1 MFWHNFKN
9 DLKCCFREKSFLFWL
24 ILFPILLSTFFHMT
38 MSDIYETDTIF
49 ETIPTAV
56 VENKENPA
64 FKEVLISVTSGEDAL
79 MSAEFTDE
87 QTALQKLEDGDI
99 EGIIYVDEKISLKI
113 SPKGSSMKQTIL
125 REFLDTYRINEAVII
140 DTMQNNPQN
149 LEKVMSTLTA
159 EIECNENIPLTE
171 GNMDPYI
178 SFFYNAIAMVAF
190 FGSETGLHIAISN
203 QANLSSIAAR
213 KCISPNNK
221 FITILSNVCAS
232 CVSQIVCVVI
242 SISYIIFVLGKDL
255 GDQTGM
261 IYLSGAIGSITGVSF
276 GFFIGSLGRLS
287 EGVKGAIAMSVTMG
301 CCFLSGLMMGDMKI
315 IVENNFPWFNRINP
329 AALISDMF
337 YCLNVYNDYSLY
349 TEKAVTLLILSA
361 VFVTGGFLLTR
372 RKKYASL

>member
-24 ILFPILLSTFFHMT
+24 ILFPILLGTFFHLT

-56 VENKENPA
+56 VENKSNPA
-64 FKEVLISVTSGEDAL
+64 FKEIVNSVASEENAL
-79 MSAEFTDE
+79 LSAEFTDE
-87 QTALQKLEDGDI
+87 QSALQKLEDGDI
-99 EGIIYVDEKISLKI
+99 EGIIYVDDKISLKV
-113 SPKGSSMKQTIL
+113 SPNGTSMKQTIL
-125 REFLDTYRINEAVII
+125 KEFLDTYRINEAIII

-149 LEKVMSTLTA
+149 LETVITSLTT
-159 EIECNENIPLTE
+159 ELDCNENIPLTD
-171 GNMDPYI
+171 GNMDPYAT
-178 SFFYNAIAMVAF
+178 FFYNLIAMVAF
-190 FGSETGLHIAISN
+190 FGSVTGLHIAISN

-221 FITILSNVCAS
+221 FITILSNICAS
-232 CVSQIVCVVI
+232 FVAQAVCVTI
-242 SISYIIFVLGKDL
+242 SISFILFVLGEDL
-255 GDQTGM
+255 GDKTGM
-261 IYLSGAIGSITGVSF
+261 IYLSGITGSLTGVTF

-287 EGVKGAIAMSVTMG
+287 EGVKNAIAMSVTMS
-301 CCFLSGLMMGDMKI
+301 CCFLSGLMMGDLKI
-315 IVENNFPWFNRINP
+315 IIENNLPWFNRINP

-349 TEKAVTLLILSA
+349 AQKAITLLILSA
-361 VFVTGGFLLTR
+361 IFITGGFLLTR

>member
-9 DLKCCFREKSFLFWL
+9 DIKCCFHEKSFLFWL
-24 ILFPILLSTFFHMT
+24 ILFPILLTTFFHLT
-38 MSDIYETDTIF
+38 MSDIYETDTLF

-64 FKEVLISVTSGEDAL
+64 FKEVLTSVTLGDDAL
-79 MSAEFTDE
+79 ISAVFTNE
-87 QTALQKLEDGDI
+87 QTALQKLEDGEI
-99 EGIIYVDEKISLKI
+99 EGIIYVDEKISLKV

-125 REFLDTYRINEAVII
+125 KEFLDTYRINEAVII

-149 LEKVMSTLTA
+149 LEKVMNSLTA
-159 EIECNENIPLTE
+159 ELDCNKNVPLSE

-190 FGSETGLHIAISN
+190 FGSETGIHIAISN

-213 KCISPNNK
+213 KCISPNSK
-221 FITILSNVCAS
+221 FITILSNICAS
-232 CVSQIVCVVI
+232 CISQIVCVVI
-242 SISYIIFVLGKDL
+242 SISYVIFVLGEDL
-255 GDQTGM
+255 GDKIGM
-261 IYLSGAIGSITGVSF
+261 IYLSGTIGSITGVAF

-287 EGVKGAIAMSVTMG
+287 EGVKSAIAMSVTMS
-301 CCFLSGLMMGDMKI
+301 CCFLSGLMMGDLKI
-315 IVENNFPWFNRINP
+315 IIENNFPWFNRINP

-337 YCLNVYNDYSLY
+337 YCLNVYNDYSMY
-349 TEKAVTLLILSA
+349 AQKAITLLILSA
-361 VFVTGGFLLTR
+361 IFITGGFLLTR

>member
-1 MFWHNFKN
+1 MFWHDFKN

-38 MSDIYETDTIF
+38 MSDIYEKDTLF

-56 VENKENPA
+56 VVNTENPV
-64 FKEVLISVTSGEDAL
+64 FREVIDSVSSGDEAL

-99 EGIIYVDEKISLKI
+99 EGIIYVDEKISLKV

-125 REFLDTYRINEAVII
+125 REFLDTYRINETVII
-140 DTMQNNPQN
+140 DTIQNNSQN
-149 LEKVMSTLTA
+149 FEKVMASLTA
-159 EIECNENIPLTE
+159 EVDCNKNVPLTN

-190 FGSETGLHIAISN
+190 FGSQTGLHIAISN

-221 FITILSNVCAS
+221 FVAIISNVCAS
-232 CVSQIVCVVI
+232 CVAQIVCVAI
-242 SISYIIFVLGKDL
+242 SISYILFVLGKDL
-255 GDQTGM
+255 GDQIGM
-261 IYLSGAIGSITGVSF
+261 IYLSGIIGSITGVAF
-276 GFFIGSLGRLS
+276 GFFIGSFGRLS
-287 EGVKGAIAMSVTMG
+287 EGVKSAISMSVTMG

-315 IVENNFPWFNRINP
+315 IVENDYPWFNRINP

-337 YCLNVYNDYSLY
+337 YCLNVYDDYALF
-349 TEKAVTLLILSA
+349 TEKAVTLLILAA